1 MIQYLDLVR
10 HVLTNGNR
18 KENRTGV
25 DTLSTFGYYYEHD
38 LREGFPL
45 LTTKKIAWKNIV
57 IELLWFLSGS
67 NRNGFLERH
76 NCGFWRPWYNEP
88 THADKF
94 AADDKGVTVNAAYG
108 PAWRRFEYPAYYES
122 DSGLSCGDGPCTG
135 YFDQIAWAVDRLQ
148 TKPMDRAIVISAWQ
162 PHIATRPPSKNAYWA
177 PCHCMWILNVQNE
190 ELYEQA
196 WDVYD
201 HPTDGK
207 CVGFVTAATE
217 EEATQKAR
225 EKFSE
230 DGVDDDIVVSGGRRA
245 VTVQGAFSM
254 AVAKSKR
261 HNPVGHPEGWLAE
274 PMVPIG
280 SRQRLCLHLTQR
292 SADALIGVPYNIA
305 SYALLLSLFARFS
318 GIEPGIFG
326 HTLVD
331 AHIYTAKSDGSKA
344 EYDHIPGALEQLSRK
359 PRPLPK
365 LTISDDI
372 KSLEDVERL
381 LHPSVTTEEI
391 MSKFILEGYDP
402 WPSIPFRVAV

>member
-67 NRNGFLERH
+67 NRSGFLDRH
-76 NCGFWRPWYNEP
+76 KCGFWQPWYNEP
-88 THADKF
+88 THADQF
-94 AADDKGVTVNAAYG
+94 AADDRGVTVNAAYG

-135 YFDQIAWAVDRLQ
+135 YFDQIEWAVNRLQ
-148 TKPMDRAIVISAWQ
+148 TKPMDRAIVVSAWQ

-190 ELYEQA
+190 ELYEREWA
-196 WDVYD
+196 VYA
-201 HPTDGK
+201 HPQDSG
-207 CVGFVTAATE
+207 CLGFVTAVTE
-217 EEATQKAR
+217 DEAHQKAQMAFGD
-225 EKFSE
+225 E
-230 DGVDDDIVVSGGRRA
+230 VIVSGS
-245 VTVQGAFSM
+245 QGAFEM
-254 AVAKSKR
+254 AVARSKR
-261 HNPVGHPEGWLAE
+261 HNPPGHPDGWLSE
-274 PMVPIG
+274 PMVPVA

-292 SADALIGVPYNIA
+292 SCDIALGVPYNLA
-305 SYALLLSLFARFS
+305 SYALLCSILAKIS

-331 AHIYTAKSDGSKA
+331 AHVYTAKPDGDKA
-344 EYDHIPGALEQLSRK
+344 EFDHIPGLIEQIG
-359 PRPLPK
+359 RPVRALPK
-365 LTISDDI
+365 LIIDDSI
-372 KSLEDVERL
+372 KTLKDIEDL
-381 LHPSVTTEEI
+381 LDPKVTTDEI
-391 MSKFILEGYDP
+391 MAKFRLEGYVP
-402 WPSIPFRVAV
+402 HPKIPFKVAV